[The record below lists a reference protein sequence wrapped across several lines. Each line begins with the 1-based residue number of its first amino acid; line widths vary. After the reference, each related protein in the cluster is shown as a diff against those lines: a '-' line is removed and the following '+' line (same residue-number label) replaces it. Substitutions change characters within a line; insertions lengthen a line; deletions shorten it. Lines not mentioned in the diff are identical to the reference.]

1 MIKKILKGESGSGL
15 KGILFIIGIFAIAFF
30 AGEGVGL
37 VKEKV
42 YLLVM
47 LLKMVKT
54 GDWDLEK
61 VELSLRE
68 RNHRRL

>member
-1 MIKKILKGESGSGL
+1 MIKKILKGERGSGL

-42 YLLVM
+42 LPASNVIEN
-47 LLKMVKT
+47 
-54 GDWDLEK
+54 GENWDWDLEK